1 MSKIFAN
8 GIIFKRPQNAPDYVI
23 GSLSVKVE
31 EFIGFLKEQG
41 GEWVNLKIMESKG
54 GKPYIELDTWKPKQ
68 RTESSYGRSKTGVAP
83 EDIDPATDESLPF

>member
-54 GKPYIELDTWKPKQ
+54 GKPYIELDTWKANKG
-68 RTESSYGRSKTGVAP
+68 YKTIPNEKMP
-83 EDIDPATDESLPF
+83 EDIDPATGNSLPPF